1 MSTNF
6 DDFDQEE
13 MGYEEMVGQE
23 YLEVHS
29 LGMKPV
35 IAAMC
40 DVLLIPEFID
50 QFIGPLDPRVKIT
63 IGVLIKAMI
72 INFIEI
78 KGVKYASFYLF
89 QRLYSWNGY
98 KIKIMEW

>member
-6 DDFDQEE
+6 DDFNQEE
-13 MGYEEMVGQE
+13 MQYEEMVAQE
-23 YLEVHS
+23 YNEVHS

-50 QFIGPLDPRVKIT
+50 QFIGPLDPRVQIK
-63 IGVLIKAMI
+63 IGVLIKALI
-72 INFIEI
+72 INILMGRTPLVHVENTFS
-78 KGVKYASFYLF
+78 KF
-89 QRLYSWNGY
+89 
-98 KIKIMEW
+98 